1 MALKGGKTSRRLRA
15 GQTLAL
21 NIVVNANIETQHHRP
36 HCVIIIAR
44 FALPNGLKNDA
55 NRGAHVLQSAA

>member
-1 MALKGGKTSRRLRA
+1 MLLPLVALKGGKTSRRLRA

-21 NIVVNANIETQHHRP
+21 NIVVEANIETQHHRP

-44 FALPNGLKNDA
+44 FALTNGF
-55 NRGAHVLQSAA
+55 